1 MLCSEA
7 CLVNKGDR
15 KERAI
20 TLYCKSWKCPICLP
34 KRRNK
39 LTRQAAAG
47 MGTRFITLT
56 TKVGRPEDADAEAR
70 KQGQAFRIL
79 IRYYRQQ
86 NPNEDIAF
94 FVVREAT
101 KQGWPH
107 LHIIMRGPFVKQRW
121 LSKIWA
127 RLTGSFVVHIR
138 KVDANRNA
146 AKYLAKYIG
155 KDPHRF
161 GTTKRYWCSRN
172 WFDVVPPRKRRD
184 GTWDSKWHIVRERV
198 GALAQELYLRGWRVD
213 MGGTVSSFEAR
224 APP

>member
-1 MLCSEA
+1 MLCSE
-7 CLVNKGDR
+7 CSLVNNGDR

-39 LTRQAAAG
+39 LTREAAAG
-47 MGTRFITLT
+47 EGTRFITLP
-56 TKVGRPEDADAEAR
+56 TKPGRPEDADLEAKR
-70 KQGQAFRIL
+70 QGQAFRIL
-79 IRYYRQQ
+79 MRYYRKMH
-86 NPNEDIAF
+86 PNEDIAF
-94 FVVREAT
+94 FAVREAT

-107 LHIIMRGPFVKQRW
+107 LHVIVRGPFLKQRW
-121 LSKIWA
+121 LSKIWG

-138 KVDANRNA
+138 FVDKGRNA

-161 GTTKRYWCSRN
+161 GKTKRYWYSRN
-172 WFDVVPPRKRRD
+172 WFDPVPPRKRRD
-184 GTWDSKWHIVRERV
+184 RAWDRKWRIVREGV
-198 GALAQELYLRGWRVD
+198 GARAWRLILQGWRVD
-213 MGGTVSSFEAR
+213 MGGTVSSYEAH

>member
-1 MLCSEA
+1 MLCSE
-7 CLVNKGDR
+7 CSIVNHGER
-15 KERAI
+15 KIRAI
-20 TLYCKSWKCPICLP
+20 TLYCRSWGCPICLP

-39 LTRQAAAG
+39 LTREAAVG
-47 MGTRFITLT
+47 EPNRFLTLT
-56 TKVGRPEDADAEAR
+56 TKYDPAGDPVAEAVR
-70 KQGQAFRIL
+70 QGVAFRQFF
-79 IRYYRQQ
+79 RAYR
-86 NPNEDIAF
+86 NRFPGKDCAF

-101 KQGWPH
+101 KNGWPH
-107 LHIIMRGPFVKQRW
+107 LHAVIRGPW
-121 LSKIWA
+121 LDQKWASKVWEA
-127 RLTGSFVVHIR
+127 LTGSPIVHVRFVDKGR
-138 KVDANRNA
+138 GC

-184 GTWDSKWHIVRERV
+184 GTWDSKWHIVREGV
-198 GALAQELYLRGWRVD
+198 GRLAEEYGLRGWLVD